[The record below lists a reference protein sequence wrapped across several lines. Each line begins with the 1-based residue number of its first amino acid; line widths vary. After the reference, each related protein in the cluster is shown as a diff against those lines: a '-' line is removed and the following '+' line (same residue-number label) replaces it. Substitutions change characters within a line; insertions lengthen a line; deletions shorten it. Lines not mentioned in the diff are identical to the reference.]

1 MKTWKRCM
9 ITHEVQ
15 NIRPLNHSMF
25 TTMLKKRENKRVS
38 LDITIEHLLN
48 ITCYTPTCVSVMLSV
63 LMPQADLESAVE
75 NMLELDDTV
84 LVLVKHHYIC
94 LGKKWNA
101 QTLAVTNVRKTVIA
115 DEDGSRE
122 WDTPPQ
128 TAPAL
133 RVKLE
138 SVASLAVRRTLKLPV
153 VIVSVTVIIR
163 VDGQDMCT
171 CVPLSFAG
179 CDLLIYSNWMMVE
192 KKNMK
197 PNGCCMEALI
207 ITHTVFI

>member
-115 DEDGSRE
+115 DEDGSRVGHSSTDCPGAQGE
-122 WDTPPQ
+122 AGVSCIFGCEKDSQTPGCHCLCDSNYQSGWTRHVHMCP
-128 TAPAL
+128 
-133 RVKLE
+133 
-138 SVASLAVRRTLKLPV
+138 
-153 VIVSVTVIIR
+153 IILCR
-163 VDGQDMCT
+163 
-171 CVPLSFAG
+171 LWFAN
-179 CDLLIYSNWMMVE
+179 I
-192 KKNMK
+192 
-197 PNGCCMEALI
+197 
-207 ITHTVFI
+207 F